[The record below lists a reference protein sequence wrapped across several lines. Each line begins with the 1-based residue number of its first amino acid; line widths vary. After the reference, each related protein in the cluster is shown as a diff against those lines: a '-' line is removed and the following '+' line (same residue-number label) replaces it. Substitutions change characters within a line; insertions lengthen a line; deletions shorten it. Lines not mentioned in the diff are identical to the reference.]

1 MVAILQTI
9 KLISSFKK
17 AIMLVNSKP
26 KQFFRRAILMFF
38 LAISSSIVFAQV
50 FTNKEVGKK
59 NAVFIDSL
67 KKSEYPYS
75 LPILGAKAT
84 KAGYNLPYSA
94 GVSINYFWQVS
105 DLIIDNLKVG
115 FNNGPMYNL
124 DEIVRFDKAKT
135 TASATTIRPDIWL
148 FPFLNIYGIFGRA
161 KASTEVGFGIWVPD
175 STNTPKQITS
185 ATSLVEFNTSTYGL
199 GFTPTIGVGGGFLAL
214 DMNVAWT
221 DVPQL
226 SKPARSFIFGP
237 RLGKNFKLKKPGS
250 GVAVWAGA
258 FRVQIS
264 SGTDGSLALSEV
276 LPPGELGS
284 KVDEGIAKVGTAQ
297 QQVDAWWAS
306 LTPPQQQNPVNE
318 AKYNAANRALATAG
332 EILAAADNAISTIT
346 TSTVQY
352 SMDKRPKDPWNFI
365 IGSQFQLNKH
375 WMLRGEVGFLGSRTQ
390 IIAGVQYRFGL

>member
-1 MVAILQTI
+1 
-9 KLISSFKK
+9 
-17 AIMLVNSKP
+17 MLYNDKT
-26 KQFFRRAILMFF
+26 KQFLRKTILMFL
-38 LAISSSIVFAQV
+38 LAILSSGVFAQV
-50 FTNKEVGKK
+50 FTNKEVGQK
-59 NAVFIDSL
+59 NAELIDSL

-84 KAGYNLPYSA
+84 KAGYALPYSA
-94 GVSINYFWQVS
+94 GLSVQYFWQQS
-105 DLIIDNLKVG
+105 DIVIDNLNVG

-124 DEIVRFDKAKT
+124 DEIVRFNTARA

-148 FPFLNIYGIFGRA
+148 FPFLNIYAILGKA
-161 KASTEVGFGIWVPD
+161 QASTEVGFGIWVPD
-175 STNTPKQITS
+175 STNTPKEIAS
-185 ATSLVEFNTSTYGL
+185 ANTLIEFNTSTYGI

-237 RLGKNFKLKKPGS
+237 RLGKNFKMKKPEQT
-250 GVAVWAGA
+250 VAIWVGG
-258 FRVQIS
+258 FRVQLS
-264 SGTDGSLALSEV
+264 SETNGSINLSEV

-284 KVDEGIAKVGTAQ
+284 KVDAGIVKVGDAQ

-318 AKYNAANRALATAG
+318 AKYNTANRALTTAG
-332 EILAAADNAISTIT
+332 NLLSAADNAISTIE

-352 SMDKRPKDPWNFI
+352 SMDKRPKDAWNFI
-365 IGSQFQLNKH
+365 VGSQFQLNKH
-375 WMLRGEVGFLGSRTQ
+375 WMLRGEYGFLGTRNQ
-390 IIAGVQYRFGL
+390 FILGLQWRFGL

>member
-1 MVAILQTI
+1 MLFAVSILCYI
-9 KLISSFKK
+9 KDQKNHFKRSNMLYDKNK
-17 AIMLVNSKP
+17 AISPKDNSDIFINDP
-26 KQFFRRAILMFF
+26 FIRCFC
-38 LAISSSIVFAQV
+38 QV

-59 NAVFIDSL
+59 NADLIDSL

-124 DEIVRFDKAKT
+124 DEIVRFDKART

-148 FPFLNIYGIFGRA
+148 FPFLNIYGILGTA
-161 KASTEVGFGIWVPD
+161 KASTEVGFGVWVPD

-185 ATSLVEFNTSTYGL
+185 ATSLVEFNTTTYGI

-237 RLGKNFKLKKPGS
+237 RLGK
-250 GVAVWAGA
+250 
-258 FRVQIS
+258 IS
-264 SGTDGSLALSEV
+264 SL
-276 LPPGELGS
+276 
-284 KVDEGIAKVGTAQ
+284 K
-297 QQVDAWWAS
+297 
-306 LTPPQQQNPVNE
+306 N
-318 AKYNAANRALATAG
+318 
-332 EILAAADNAISTIT
+332 
-346 TSTVQY
+346 
-352 SMDKRPKDPWNFI
+352 
-365 IGSQFQLNKH
+365 LNKQ
-375 WMLRGEVGFLGSRTQ
+375 L
-390 IIAGVQYRFGL
+390 QYGRVHSGCISVREPMAR